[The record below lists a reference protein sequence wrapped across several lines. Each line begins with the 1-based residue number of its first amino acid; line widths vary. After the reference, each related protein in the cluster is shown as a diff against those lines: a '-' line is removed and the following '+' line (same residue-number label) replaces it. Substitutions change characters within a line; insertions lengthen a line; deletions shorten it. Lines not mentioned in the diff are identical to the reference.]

1 MVKRTFTA
9 LLRLIQK
16 NMSLKEDK
24 NKQQKQRIDE
34 QKEKIRLFWK
44 YKGTLK
50 EQYGVI
56 YNALQLQYNKRKAY
70 RNKWMDVINTYHTF
84 KQLTLIYT
92 SFIKRKEYLKELKKE
107 KFIIWKHSK
116 ETERTIAKYKNMK
129 NLKIVYMTMNLNFN
143 YKKNYINEKRDR
155 VIGRLLVSFFVKSQ
169 LNYRIKRFAIR
180 NSLFNCRNSASD
192 LKIIILVMLVG
203 CAQHP

>member
-180 NSLFNCRNSASD
+180 SKLIS
-192 LKIIILVMLVG
+192 
-203 CAQHP
+203 